1 MPDLSPDPP
10 TDPPADPTVPGY
22 YLRPDYYELLADLR
36 RDAPVH
42 EFAPGMLTIARYHD
56 IREISRDPAR
66 FCSSMGAL
74 VNDPMRT
81 TSPPESAPSIL
92 HMDPP
97 DHVGFRK
104 LVNRD
109 FTPRAIASLEPR
121 IRELARGVLD
131 RTPDSGVF
139 DFVDLVAAPFPL
151 LVIAELLGIP
161 DGDRPDF
168 RRWSDATIET
178 FDRPPEETA
187 AATGELFMYLMAHLE
202 AKQANPG
209 DDVVSALVHAE
220 VDGRSLDRDELL
232 IFLLTLLVAGNETTR
247 TLISGGTLA
256 LFEHAD
262 QRADVVAD
270 PSLVPGAVE
279 ECLRWVTPIQAFART
294 VTADT
299 EVAGYPVK
307 RLDYLVMLYASGNR
321 DEAAFG
327 PTAKEFDVRRDV
339 NPPHLAFGFGE
350 HLCLGAALARMETR
364 ILFEEMLT
372 RHPDYAVTGEP
383 RWVASSLVRGM
394 HEMPV
399 VWDPTAN

>member
-1 MPDLSPDPP
+1 MDQ
-10 TDPPADPTVPGY
+10 PPADPTVPGY

-42 EFAPGMLTIARYHD
+42 EFAPGMRTIARYDD
-56 IREISRDPAR
+56 IRAISRDPDR

-81 TSPPESAPSIL
+81 RERPRTAPSIV

-104 LVNRD
+104 LVNRE
-109 FTPRAIASLEPR
+109 FTPRAIANHEPR
-121 IRELARGVLD
+121 IRELARMVLE
-131 RTPDSGVF
+131 RTPDTGEF
-139 DFVDLVAAPFPL
+139 DFVELVAAPFPL

-161 DGDRPDF
+161 DGDRADF
-168 RRWSDATIET
+168 RRWSDATIEAM
-178 FDRPPEETA
+178 DKPPSETA
-187 AATGELFMYLMAHLE
+187 DAIRELSVYLMEHIAWKT
-202 AKQANPG
+202 ATPG
-209 DDVVSALVHAE
+209 DDVVSLLVGAE
-220 VDGRSLDRDELL
+220 IDGRSLDRGELL
-232 IFLLTLLVAGNETTR
+232 IFLMTLLVAGNETTR

-262 QRADVVAD
+262 QRADLVAD
-270 PSLVPGAVE
+270 PTLISSAVE

-299 EVAGYPVK
+299 VIGGVDVK
-307 RLDYLVMLYASGNR
+307 ELDYLILLYASGNR
-321 DEAAFG
+321 DEHTFG
-327 PTAKEFDVRRDV
+327 PTADRFDVRRDA

-364 ILFEEMLT
+364 ILFEELLT
-372 RHPDYAVTGEP
+372 RHPDYVVAGEP
-383 RWVASSLVRGM
+383 EWVVSSLVRGM
-394 HEMPV
+394 HSMPLA
-399 VWDPTAN
+399 WHE

>member
-1 MPDLSPDPP
+1 MPEEPVGEPP
-10 TDPPADPTVPGY
+10 PDPTVPGY
-22 YLRPDYYELLADLR
+22 YLRADYYDLLAALR

-42 EFAPGMLTIARYHD
+42 EFAPGMRTIARYDD
-56 IREISRDPAR
+56 IREISRDPGR

-81 TSPPESAPSIL
+81 WERPTKAPSIL

-104 LVNRD
+104 LVNRE

-121 IRELARGVLD
+121 IRELARSSLD
-131 RTPDSGVF
+131 RTPDSGPF
-139 DFVDLVAAPFPL
+139 DFVELVAAPFPL
-151 LVIAELLGIP
+151 MVIAELLGIP

-168 RRWSDATIET
+168 RRWSDAIIEAT
-178 FDRPPEETA
+178 DRPPEETA
-187 AATGELFMYLMAHLE
+187 VATGELFRYLGEHITTKRATP
-202 AKQANPG
+202 A
-209 DDVVSALVHAE
+209 DDVVSLLVGAE
-220 VDGRSLDRDELL
+220 LDGRSLDPDELL

-256 LFEHAD
+256 LFEHPE
-262 QRADVVAD
+262 QRADMVLD
-270 PSLVPGAVE
+270 PTLIPGAVE

-299 EVAGYPVK
+299 VIGGVEVK
-307 RLDYLVMLYASGNR
+307 ELDYLVMLYASGNR
-321 DEAAFG
+321 DERVFG
-327 PTAKEFDVRRDV
+327 PTASVFDIRRDT

-364 ILFEEMLT
+364 ILFEEMLA
-372 RHPDYAVTGEP
+372 RHPHYAVVGEP
-383 RWVASSLVRGM
+383 KWVASSLVRGM
-394 HEMPV
+394 ETMPLA
-399 VWDPTAN
+399 WSG

>member
-1 MPDLSPDPP
+1 MPANP
-10 TDPPADPTVPGY
+10 TEPGY
-22 YLRPDYYELLADLR
+22 YLRPDYYELLAGLR

-42 EFAPGMLTIARYHD
+42 EFAPGMLTVARYDD

-81 TSPPESAPSIL
+81 WERPQKAPSIL

-104 LVNRD
+104 LVNRE
-109 FTPRAIASLEPR
+109 FTPRAIAGLEPR
-121 IRELARGVLD
+121 IRDLARAALD
-131 RTPDSGVF
+131 RTPSSGEF
-139 DFVDLVAAPFPL
+139 DFVDMVAAPFPL
-151 LVIAELLGIP
+151 MVIAELLGIP
-161 DGDRPDF
+161 DADRPDF
-168 RRWSDATIET
+168 RRWSDATIEAT
-178 FDRPPEETA
+178 DKPPEETA
-187 AATGELFMYLMAHLE
+187 AATGELFVYLGEHVAAKRAH
-202 AKQANPG
+202 PG
-209 DDVVSALVHAE
+209 DDVVSLLVGAE
-220 VDGRSLDRDELL
+220 LDGRSLEQGELL

-262 QRADVVAD
+262 QRADMAAD
-270 PSLVPGAVE
+270 PALIPGAVE

-299 EVAGYPVK
+299 VIGGTAVK
-307 RLDYLVMLYASGNR
+307 TLDYLIMLYASGNR

-327 PTAKEFDVRRDV
+327 PTAAVFDIRRDA
-339 NPPHLAFGFGE
+339 NPPNLAFGFGE

-364 ILFEEMLT
+364 ILFEEMLV
-372 RHPDYAVTGEP
+372 RHPNYAVVGEP
-383 RWVASSLVRGM
+383 RWVAWSLVRGM
-394 HEMPV
+394 ETMPV
-399 VWDPTAN
+399 VWDA

>member
-1 MPDLSPDPP
+1 MDVL
-10 TDPPADPTVPGY
+10 PADPTVPGY
-22 YLRPDYYELLADLR
+22 YLRPDYYEVLADLR

-42 EFAPGMLTIARYHD
+42 EFSPGMRTIVRYDD

-81 TSPPESAPSIL
+81 WERPLKAASIL

-104 LVNRD
+104 LVNRE
-109 FTPRAIASLEPR
+109 FTPRAIADLEPR
-121 IRELARGVLD
+121 IRELARGALD
-131 RTPDSGVF
+131 RTPESGAF

-151 LVIAELLGIP
+151 MVIAELLGIP

-168 RRWSDATIET
+168 RRWSDATIEAT
-178 FDRPPEETA
+178 DKLPEETA
-187 AATGELFMYLMAHLE
+187 EATGELFMYLMQHIE

-209 DDVVSALVHAE
+209 DDVVSILVNAE
-220 VDGRSLDRDELL
+220 VDGRALDRDELL

-262 QRADVVAD
+262 QRADMVAD
-270 PSLVPGAVE
+270 PRLIPGAVE

-294 VTADT
+294 VTDDT
-299 EVAGYPVK
+299 VIGGVAVK
-307 RLDYLVMLYASGNR
+307 KLDYLVMLYASGNR

-327 PTAKEFDVRRDV
+327 PTADVFDIRRDT

-350 HLCLGAALARMETR
+350 HLCLGAALARMEAR
-364 ILFEEMLT
+364 VLFEEMLG
-372 RHPDYAVTGEP
+372 RHPDYVLAGEP
-383 RWVASSLVRGM
+383 EWVPSSLVRGM
-394 HEMPV
+394 NTMPLA
-399 VWDPTAN
+399 WSG

>member
-1 MPDLSPDPP
+1 MDVL
-10 TDPPADPTVPGY
+10 PADPTAPGY
-22 YLRPDYYELLADLR
+22 YLRDDYYELLAGLR

-42 EFAPGMLTIARYHD
+42 EFAPGMITITRYDD

-81 TSPPESAPSIL
+81 WERPVKAPSIL

-104 LVNRD
+104 LVNRE
-109 FTPRAIASLEPR
+109 FTPRAIAGLEPR
-121 IRELARGVLD
+121 IRELARAALD
-131 RTPDSGVF
+131 RTPDSGAF

-168 RRWSDATIET
+168 RRWSDATIEAT
-178 FDRPPEETA
+178 DKPPEDTA
-187 AATGELFMYLMAHLE
+187 AATGELFLYLNEHLK
-202 AKQANPG
+202 AKAATPG
-209 DDVVSALVHAE
+209 DDIVSLLVRAE
-220 VDGRSLDRDELL
+220 LDGRSLDRDELL
-232 IFLLTLLVAGNETTR
+232 IFLVTLLVAGNETTR
-247 TLISGGTLA
+247 TLISGGTLV
-256 LFEHAD
+256 LSEHAE
-262 QRADVVAD
+262 QRAAVVAD
-270 PSLVPGAVE
+270 PTLIPGAVE

-299 EVAGYPVK
+299 VIGGVAVK
-307 RLDYLVMLYASGNR
+307 ELDYLIMLYASGNR

-327 PTAKEFDVRRDV
+327 PSANVFDIRRDA

-364 ILFEEMLT
+364 VLFEEMLA
-372 RHPDYAVTGEP
+372 RHPNYVVAGEP
-383 RWVASSLVRGM
+383 KWIASSLVRGM
-394 HEMPV
+394 ESMPLA
-399 VWDPTAN
+399 WDA

>member
-1 MPDLSPDPP
+1 MDAL
-10 TDPPADPTVPGY
+10 PADPTVPGF
-22 YLRPDYYELLADLR
+22 YLRADYYEVLAGLR
-36 RDAPVH
+36 RDEPIR
-42 EFAPGMLTIARYHD
+42 EFASGMYTIARYDD

-81 TSPPESAPSIL
+81 SVPPPTAPSIL

-104 LVNRD
+104 LVNRE
-109 FTPRAIASLEPR
+109 FTPRAIANLEPR
-121 IRELARGVLD
+121 MRELARAVLE

-151 LVIAELLGIP
+151 MVIAELLGIP

-168 RRWSDATIET
+168 RRWSDATIEAP
-178 FDRPPEETA
+178 DKPAADTA
-187 AATGELFMYLMAHLE
+187 AATGELFTYLGKHIA
-202 AKQANPG
+202 AKQAKPG
-209 DDVVSALVHAE
+209 DDVVSLLVGAE
-220 VDGRSLDRDELL
+220 LDGRSLDRDELL

-256 LFEHAD
+256 LSDHAD
-262 QRADVVAD
+262 QRADLAED
-270 PSLVPGAVE
+270 PTLIPGAVE

-299 EVAGYPVK
+299 VIGGVDVK
-307 RLDYLVMLYASGNR
+307 KLDYLVMLYASGNR
-321 DEAAFG
+321 DELTFG
-327 PTAKEFDVRRDV
+327 PTANDFDIRRDT

-364 ILFEEMLT
+364 ILFEEMLA
-372 RHPDYAVTGEP
+372 RHPRYVVAGEP
-383 RWVASSLVRGM
+383 QWVASSLVRGM
-394 HEMPV
+394 HSMPLA
-399 VWDPTAN
+399 WDAS